1 MKIDKKSYHFSLFIY
16 PDTDKRDLFSHA
28 KDLEKTQPNI
38 SPEIFVVLSEVFK
51 KEPTPEEIFYYIYA
65 ILYSNT
71 YRTKYADF
79 LKIDFPR
86 IPFTK
91 DLKLFSKMAEYGQN
105 LVDLHLLK
113 SAEIDQPIAKFQGK
127 GDERVEKL
135 TYDEKEKRVYINES
149 QYFEGVTKEIWEYQ
163 IGGYQVCNKWLKDRK
178 KKSLSLDDIKHYC
191 KIVTSL
197 QKTIEV
203 QKAIDDI
210 FPEVEKETIEIE
222 NR

>member
-1 MKIDKKSYHFSLFIY
+1 MG
-16 PDTDKRDLFSHA
+16 
-28 KDLEKTQPNI
+28 
-38 SPEIFVVLSEVFK
+38 
-51 KEPTPEEIFYYIYA
+51 
-65 ILYSNT
+65 
-71 YRTKYADF
+71 
-79 LKIDFPR
+79 
-86 IPFTK
+86 
-91 DLKLFSKMAEYGQN
+91 EYGKR

-135 TYDEKEKRVYINES
+135 RYDEKEKRVYINKN
-149 QYFEGVTKEIWEYQ
+149 QYFEGITEEVWQYQ

-178 KKSLSLDDIKHYC
+178 KKLLSLDDIKHYC

-210 FPEVEKETIEIE
+210 YPEVEKKTVEIE